1 MPNDPPQ
8 IYLCAASRDRPF
20 VENLSQRL
28 RSRGLGVYEGGELG
42 EPASPE
48 QRQRAMEDSRLV
60 LVVVSRDS
68 ARAEAVAADYHA
80 AQTRSYPL
88 IPLIVS
94 SVKDLPRDLSHVQA
108 IDCNAD
114 EHAGWASLLL
124 ALDALGIARYPIAM
138 PPDLD
143 AEVVLARA
151 FSGLTPPTWY
161 VSRLP
166 VVGPRRLSS
175 WTVYGATVTIL
186 LGVLGFLATH
196 YNPLIAIP
204 VLYTLYQLYV
214 KFSPVQQRIQKD
226 GKMVILTP
234 EGTVTWTGTVGV
246 SAAFRDAT
254 DATDAT
260 ATMPATSAT
269 TPATMRADDVMLQ
282 VYRGSGRPPVHMT
295 LGKLL
300 AGGALAQQGLA
311 LYNAYIARYRSGAH
325 LPPVATGTAP
335 LLFISYSRRDAAL
348 VDRLELSL
356 QRAGYNVW
364 VDRGN
369 LTGGQE
375 WSAQIQEAIDQ
386 CAAMVVVISPDA
398 IRSAE
403 VEKEYQ
409 SALKLGKPV
418 FGALART
425 TYRIPAA
432 LRQRPICDHRQGLLF
447 GIFALADALAMA
459 GIAPLPTF
467 GALPGARIAHSS
479 MLAVAQTLH
488 GNAPTESSVYRTS
501 LPARFPFSLALLLV
515 VAAVSCWFAILA
527 GSPYL
532 IVVAGILVFGVG
544 WPTLLFLRRRLRFP
558 DTIIIFPE
566 GYITFFKSAYVS
578 EHPFDGLSA
587 VTIAPPSLFRGATLV
602 NTGIGGHKPYHVP
615 IRPGFHQS
623 RRIAEEIVATFN
635 RYKSQASASLDHG
648 AQT

>member
-1 MPNDPPQ
+1 
-8 IYLCAASRDRPF
+8 
-20 VENLSQRL
+20 
-28 RSRGLGVYEGGELG
+28 
-42 EPASPE
+42 
-48 QRQRAMEDSRLV
+48 
-60 LVVVSRDS
+60 
-68 ARAEAVAADYHA
+68 
-80 AQTRSYPL
+80 
-88 IPLIVS
+88 
-94 SVKDLPRDLSHVQA
+94 
-108 IDCNAD
+108 
-114 EHAGWASLLL
+114 
-124 ALDALGIARYPIAM
+124 
-138 PPDLD
+138 
-143 AEVVLARA
+143 
-151 FSGLTPPTWY
+151 
-161 VSRLP
+161 
-166 VVGPRRLSS
+166 
-175 WTVYGATVTIL
+175 
-186 LGVLGFLATH
+186 
-196 YNPLIAIP
+196 
-204 VLYTLYQLYV
+204 
-214 KFSPVQQRIQKD
+214 
-226 GKMVILTP
+226 
-234 EGTVTWTGTVGV
+234 
-246 SAAFRDAT
+246 
-254 DATDAT
+254 
-260 ATMPATSAT
+260 
-269 TPATMRADDVMLQ
+269 
-282 VYRGSGRPPVHMT
+282 
-295 LGKLL
+295 
-300 AGGALAQQGLA
+300 
-311 LYNAYIARYRSGAH
+311 
-325 LPPVATGTAP
+325 
-335 LLFISYSRRDAAL
+335 
-348 VDRLELSL
+348 
-356 QRAGYNVW
+356 

-488 GNAPTESSVYRTS
+488 GGAPTESSVYRAS

-578 EHPFDGLSA
+578 EHPFDGLNA
-587 VTIAPPSLFRGATLV
+587 VAVAPPSLFRGATLV
-602 NTGIGGHKPYHVP
+602 NTGIGARKPYHVP

-623 RRIAEEIVATFN
+623 RRIAEEIVASFN
-635 RYKSQASASLDHG
+635 HYKSQVTASIDHG